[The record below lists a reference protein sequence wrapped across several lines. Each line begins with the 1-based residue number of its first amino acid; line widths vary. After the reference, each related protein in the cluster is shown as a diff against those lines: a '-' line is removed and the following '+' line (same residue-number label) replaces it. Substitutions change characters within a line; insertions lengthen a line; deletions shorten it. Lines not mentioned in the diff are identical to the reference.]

1 MVVIFDDLFALQE
14 AIEAKEVRAGSGLSR
29 LIAIYD
35 WEYNNKKWAPE
46 EQRYWKVDIG
56 D

>member
-1 MVVIFDDLFALQE
+1 MIVDYLFALQE

-46 EQRYWKVDIG
+46 KQRYWKVDIG

>member
-1 MVVIFDDLFALQE
+1 MIFDDLFALQE
-14 AIEAKEVRAGSGLSR
+14 AIKAKAVRAGSGLSR
-29 LIAIYD
+29 LIATYD